1 MKIVIFGLTVSSS
14 WGNGHATIWRGLCGA
29 LSAAGHDIT
38 FYEKDAPYYA
48 AHRDLAKGGP
58 CFKLSLYSEWRDVE
72 KEAARDADE
81 ADVCVVTSYCP
92 DALKASSLAASSTAR
107 IKAFYDLDA
116 PVTLKSII
124 SGIAVPYIGERGLSD
139 FDIVLSYTGGR
150 ALSELK
156 TVLGANRVEPL
167 YGSVDPAAHGIGPP
181 MDEYAADL
189 SYLGTYAEDRQD
201 ALLKYFVEPSKKLSH
216 RKFIIGGSLYPEAF
230 PWTENIF
237 YARHVAPPAH
247 SSFYCSSPF
256 TLNVTRGAM
265 SEMGYCPSGRL
276 FEAAACGRA
285 ILSDWWEGLGKFF
298 EPGREI
304 IIVRSTNDVI
314 EALGMEEEKRAS
326 IGAAARKR
334 ALDDHTAEARAR
346 EFEEIMKGL
355 FESL

>member
-29 LSAAGHDIT
+29 LSATGHEIT
-38 FYEKDAPYYA
+38 FYEKNAPYYA
-48 AHRDLAKGGP
+48 AHRDLAKGPG
-58 CFKLSLYSEWRDVE
+58 FKLSIYNEWRDIE
-72 KEAARDADE
+72 REAARDADE
-81 ADVCVVTSYCP
+81 ADVCVVTSYCT
-92 DALKASSLAASSTAR
+92 DALRAASLAASSTAR

-116 PVTLKSII
+116 PVTLKSIK
-124 SGIAVPYIGERGLSD
+124 SGIAVPYIGERGLAD
-139 FDIVLSYTGGR
+139 FEIVLSYTGGR

-156 TVLGANRVEPL
+156 TVLGANRVVPL
-167 YGSVDPAAHGIGPP
+167 YGAVDPAAHGLVAPLDAYG
-181 MDEYAADL
+181 ADL

-201 ALLKYFVEPSKKLSH
+201 ALLKYFVEPSKILPRK
-216 RKFIIGGSLYPEAF
+216 KFIIGGSLYPEAF

-237 YARHVAPPAH
+237 YARHVPPSAH
-247 SSFYCSSPF
+247 PSFYCSSPF

-285 ILSDWWEGLGKFF
+285 ILSDWWEGLDVFF

-304 IIVRSTNDVI
+304 VIVRSTNDVI
-314 EALGMEEEKRAS
+314 EALGMEEEKRAA

-334 ALDDHTAEARAR
+334 ALAEHTADARAR
-346 EFEEIMKGL
+346 EFEEIMNGL
-355 FESL
+355 FESF